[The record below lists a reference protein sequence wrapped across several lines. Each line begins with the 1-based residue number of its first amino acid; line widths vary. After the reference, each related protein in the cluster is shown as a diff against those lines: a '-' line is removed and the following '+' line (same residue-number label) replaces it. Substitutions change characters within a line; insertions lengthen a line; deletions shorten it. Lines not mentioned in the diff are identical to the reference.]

1 MIIKLIGFFTED
13 TAQSA
18 LQYFYFEKYQLFNDS
33 AIIMKFVI
41 GLLVLLK
48 SLNTLRAAASAVDNK
63 LAKRDSMYILVYV
76 MLTVVPFLRMIGLI
90 VQAIRG
96 GSLVRAGCLE
106 YRVSF
111 NSGPNVKS
119 LESYEVDYQRHFQWD
134 DFYMMARDEG
144 RYFNENN
151 ATLKRLNVTPFNTQC
166 LIAIDY
172 IYLIG
177 EIMNNTSTNLNELF
191 F

>member
-1 MIIKLIGFFTED
+1 MIIKLVGFFTED

-18 LQYFYFEKYQLFNDS
+18 LQYFYFEKYQLYNDA

-48 SLNTLRAAASAVDNK
+48 SLNTLRGAASNVGFK
-63 LAKRDSMYILVYV
+63 MLQKRDLMYVLVYV

-90 VQAIRG
+90 VQAKRG

-111 NSGPNVKS
+111 DSELNIRDLKS
-119 LESYEVDYQRHFQWD
+119 HEVDYQTHFQWD
-134 DFYMMARDEG
+134 DFYMMARDDG
-144 RYFNENN
+144 LFFNENN
-151 ATLKRLNVTPFNTQC
+151 VTYKRLGVTPFNSQC
-166 LIAIDY
+166 LIALDY
-172 IYLIG
+172 SYLIG
-177 EIMNNTSTNLNELF
+177 ELNLANNF
-191 F
+191 